1 MSSVEIL
8 FEGVTNRKDAI
19 CSKLPFTSIEK
30 GNVVIRSQLDKNS
43 SINEHLVWL
52 WGMLNGERRFIKSL
66 QQEGA
71 KLVCYCRASK
81 GKHRIQPNGSEMLH
95 LLNLELVLEIK

>member
-1 MSSVEIL
+1 MSSVEIII
-8 FEGVTNRKDAI
+8 EGVSNRKDAI

-30 GNVVIRSQLDKNS
+30 GNVVIRSQLDKSS

-71 KLVCYCRASK
+71 KLTCCCKAAK
-81 GKHRIQPNGSEMLH
+81 GKHRILVNGSQMLH